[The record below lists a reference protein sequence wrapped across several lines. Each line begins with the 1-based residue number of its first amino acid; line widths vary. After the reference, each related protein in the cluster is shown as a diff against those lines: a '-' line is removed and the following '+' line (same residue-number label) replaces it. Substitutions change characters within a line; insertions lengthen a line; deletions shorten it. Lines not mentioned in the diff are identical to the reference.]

1 MVVEFRATGDGDFG
15 GGYDGGAD
23 WGDGDDLSLMWQSAP
38 RRARSGSAGS
48 GVSPPVP
55 VVPPV
60 AGAAVMPLDL
70 PGVVSLVDLEAEI
83 CCLAGGLAASTGRWL
98 RLVAEFDRRKGW
110 AQVGVKSCAHW
121 LAWACSVAP
130 GAAREY
136 VRVASALTG
145 LPLLDAAFAGG
156 RLSYSKVRAVTRVA
170 DRVPEATLLEQ
181 ALLHTAAQ
189 LERLVRGYR
198 KADGVGR
205 GQQRRR
211 RARWFFDEDG
221 MLVLTARLPA
231 DEGAVLVAAL
241 TQAAAHAAPAVA
253 EATDVQPAGT
263 GSTGTGFPVAG
274 PGPAAAGGW
283 EADAVMGV
291 AHGALAAGAVDSSGD
306 DRHLLVLHADAAVL
320 SGVSDDPVAVCR
332 VEHGPGVDRSTAQRI
347 ACDAALVALMN
358 SAVPGEQMRL
368 GRKTRKISPALRRAL
383 RIRDGGCR
391 FPGCHRRLHLEA
403 HHIVHWL
410 HGGPTDLDNLILL
423 CRAHHMAVHED
434 GFTIETD
441 TNPHPGGGDG
451 GAGGGGFVFRT
462 PAGALIPTSPQ
473 LPPDPAPLTGE
484 PDDPTAI
491 RPGWRGE
498 PFHLADSVNTFCQAA
513 NTP

>member
-1 MVVEFRATGDGDFG
+1 MEFHGTGED
-15 GGYDGGAD
+15 
-23 WGDGDDLSLMWQSAP
+23 DDLTLMWQSAP
-38 RRARSGSAGS
+38 RRGGGAAGQRETWVPPTDPAGVVPSPFGSVPAEGPVRPADPVV
-48 GVSPPVP
+48 GDPPGAVSVP
-55 VVPPV
+55 VSLPV
-60 AGAAVMPLDL
+60 
-70 PGVVSLVDLEAEI
+70 LESEI
-83 CCLAGGLAASTGRWL
+83 CALAGRLAASTGRWL

-110 AQVGVKSCAHW
+110 AQVGVRSCAHW

-145 LPLLDAAFAGG
+145 LPLLDEAFAAG

-170 DRVPEATLLEQ
+170 DRVPEPVLLEQ
-181 ALLHTAAQ
+181 ALVHTAAQ

-198 KADGVGR
+198 RAEGAARD
-205 GQQRRR
+205 QQRRR

-241 TQAAAHAAPAVA
+241 TQAAA
-253 EATDVQPAGT
+253 TQ
-263 GSTGTGFPVAG
+263 
-274 PGPAAAGGW
+274 GPAATQSSTPTQGVSQVCSA
-283 EADAVMGV
+283 ADAVMGV
-291 AHGALAAGAVDSSGD
+291 AYAALAAGAVDSSGD
-306 DRHLLVLHADAAVL
+306 DRHLVVVHADAGVL
-320 SGVSDDPVAVCR
+320 TGASDDPEAVCR
-332 VEHGPGVDRSTAQRI
+332 IEHGPGVEAATARRI

-358 SAVPGEQMRL
+358 SAVPGEQLRL

-403 HHIVHWL
+403 HHVVHWL
-410 HGGPTDLDNLILL
+410 HGGLTDLDNLILL

-434 GFTIETD
+434 GFTVE
-441 TNPHPGGGDG
+441 HAGAGDPEPG
-451 GAGGGGFVFRT
+451 GAGRGGAAGGWLFRRPDRT
-462 PAGALIPTSPQ
+462 PIPASPALPTDPPAGPSPLDQ
-473 LPPDPAPLTGE
+473 GPFDPDS
-484 PDDPTAI
+484 I

-498 PFHLADSVNTFCQAA
+498 PFNLADSVSVFCQAA
-513 NTP
+513 ELS

>member
-1 MVVEFRATGDGDFG
+1 MAVDFHVTGDGP
-15 GGYDGGAD
+15 D
-23 WGDGDDLSLMWQSAP
+23 WGDDAGADGGEDLSLMWQSAP
-38 RRARSGSAGS
+38 RRGRSGSGSVGS
-48 GVSPPVP
+48 GSVGSGSAAP
-55 VVPPV
+55 VVSVDP
-60 AGAAVMPLDL
+60 
-70 PGVVSLVDLEAEI
+70 PGVVSLVDLEVEI
-83 CCLAGGLAASTGRWL
+83 CSLAGSLAASTGRWL

-136 VRVASALTG
+136 VRVASVLAG
-145 LPLLDAAFAGG
+145 LPVLEAAFVGG

-170 DRVPEATLLEQ
+170 DRVPEAVLLEQ
-181 ALLHTAAQ
+181 ALVHTAAQ

-241 TQAAAHAAPAVA
+241 TQAATHTPPADTPPADAPPADTPPPGVSEPGSGVTGPAVSPPV
-253 EATDVQPAGT
+253 DAG
-263 GSTGTGFPVAG
+263 
-274 PGPAAAGGW
+274 GGW
-283 EADAVMGV
+283 EADALMGV
-291 AHGALAAGAVDSSGD
+291 AYGALAAGVVDSSGD

-320 SGVSDDPVAVCR
+320 SGVSDDPVGVCR

-347 ACDAALVALMN
+347 ACDAALVALMD
-358 SAVPGEQMRL
+358 SAVPGEQLRL
-368 GRKTRKISPALRRAL
+368 GRKTRKISAALRRAL

-434 GFTIETD
+434 GVGIDRD
-441 TNPHPGGGDG
+441 T
-451 GAGGGGFVFRT
+451 GAGFVFHT
-462 PAGALIPTSPQ
+462 PAGALIPASPQ
-473 LPPDPAPLTGE
+473 LPPNPVPLTGE
-484 PDDPTAI
+484 PADPARI

-498 PFHLADSVNTFCQAA
+498 PFHLTDSVSVFCQAA